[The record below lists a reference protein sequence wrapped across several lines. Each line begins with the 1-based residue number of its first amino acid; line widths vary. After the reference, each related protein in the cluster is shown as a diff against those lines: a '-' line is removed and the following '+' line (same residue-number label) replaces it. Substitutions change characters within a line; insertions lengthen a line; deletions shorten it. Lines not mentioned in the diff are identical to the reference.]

1 MKATVYVSIFIIIL
15 VVFFIKIDRD
25 GFLYRQASKIVL
37 PITQEWVTLPEKRL
51 VSVFENNLTLPL
63 NDWTWFKSDLV
74 DYSFSPAGLKIVVNQ
89 EAVWW
94 RNKSATGLFNLVD
107 GDFDIQVQALTRK
120 KSDGD
125 SYPDQDYQFG
135 GVILRNPLSNA
146 FMGVENYV
154 FNVVGYRGSRLQVE
168 TKTTRNGY
176 SDVVAK
182 NWPSGDAYLK
192 LERRGDRV
200 VMLARELEGQEWL
213 KINAVERSDLP
224 ETLEVGLIVYATS
237 GGEGRTDL
245 AVKFRKLKVKQ

>member
-1 MKATVYVSIFIIIL
+1 MKATVYVSIFIMIL

-107 GDFDIQVQALTRK
+107 GDLIFK
-120 KSDGD
+120 
-125 SYPDQDYQFG
+125 
-135 GVILRNPLSNA
+135 
-146 FMGVENYV
+146 
-154 FNVVGYRGSRLQVE
+154 YRR
-168 TKTTRNGY
+168 
-176 SDVVAK
+176 
-182 NWPSGDAYLK
+182 
-192 LERRGDRV
+192 
-200 VMLARELEGQEWL
+200 
-213 KINAVERSDLP
+213 
-224 ETLEVGLIVYATS
+224 
-237 GGEGRTDL
+237 
-245 AVKFRKLKVKQ
+245 